1 MVLTLVVFARR
12 DQFASLVA
20 AHVRLNLDDLLAVLL
35 ETLEIADS
43 LGQPRRLR
51 LVMQLRI
58 LMSRLSLKITLM

>member
-1 MVLTLVVFARR
+1 MLTLVVFARR